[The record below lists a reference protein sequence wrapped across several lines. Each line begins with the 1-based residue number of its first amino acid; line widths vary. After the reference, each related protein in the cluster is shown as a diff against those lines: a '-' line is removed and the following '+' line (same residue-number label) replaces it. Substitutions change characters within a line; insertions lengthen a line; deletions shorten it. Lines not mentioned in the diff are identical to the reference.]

1 MEIRE
6 FQEHIRGLYA
16 GRDTTRGLD
25 RTMLWLVEEIGELAE
40 AVRQNDRVKLEE
52 ELADVV
58 AWAASV
64 ANVTGLDLEAILR
77 KKYGATCHYCRQNPC
92 ACTKG

>member
-1 MEIRE
+1 MKIGD
-6 FQEHIRGLYA
+6 FQEHIRAMYA
-16 GRDTTRGLD
+16 GRDRERGLD
-25 RTMLWLVEEIGELAE
+25 RTMLWLVEEVGELAE
-40 AVRQNDRVKLEE
+40 AVRQNDKAKLAE

-64 ANVTGLDLEAILR
+64 ANVTGLDLEEILR

-92 ACTKG
+92 ACTKK